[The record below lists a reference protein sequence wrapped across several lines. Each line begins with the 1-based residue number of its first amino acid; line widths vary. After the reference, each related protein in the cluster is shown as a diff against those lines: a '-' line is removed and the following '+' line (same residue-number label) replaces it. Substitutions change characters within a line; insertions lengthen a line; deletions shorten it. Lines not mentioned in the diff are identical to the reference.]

1 MRYLYYIGG
10 IIVLFSVLAAY
21 GVFKTK
27 VEISKPAVVIN
38 DRIISESELETRIK
52 LKPYYMNRD
61 EYIDSLIDE
70 QLLIQEALNKE
81 IHKEESFRQSVQ
93 QYYEQS
99 LIKILVDRKL
109 SSLKTSVS
117 DNEIQKY
124 KILSASRLIIS
135 KFGYKSLNEAQNSVS
150 QTPQKIDAD
159 FVDLSDGLKFT
170 LLNLKKGEMS
180 PPVESGMGV
189 LSYRIDQIIPLEAP
203 KRGDTDDEQIRNFI
217 AGYKKEQLMADWIRE
232 LKANAEIWREK

>member
-10 IIVLFSVLAAY
+10 IIVLFSILAAY
-21 GVFKTK
+21 GVFNTK

-70 QLLIQEALNKE
+70 QLLIQEALKKE

-109 SSLKTSVS
+109 ASLKVSVS

-124 KILSASRLIIS
+124 KILSASHLIIS
-135 KFGYKSLNEAQNSVS
+135 KFGYKSLNEAENSVS
-150 QTPQKIDAD
+150 QTPQKIDANYI
-159 FVDLSDGLKFT
+159 DLSDELKFA
-170 LLNLKKGEMS
+170 LLNLKQGEMS

-189 LSYRIDQIIPLEAP
+189 LSYRIDQIIPLDAP
-203 KRGDTDDEQIRNFI
+203 KVNDKDDEQIKNFI
-217 AGYKKEQLMADWIRE
+217 AGSKQEQLMADWTRE

>member
-10 IIVLFSVLAAY
+10 IIVLFSLLAAY
-21 GVFKTK
+21 GVFNTK

-52 LKPYYMNRD
+52 LKPYYMTRD

-70 QLLIQEALNKE
+70 QLLIQEALNKG

-109 SSLKTSVS
+109 ASLKASVS

-135 KFGYKSLNEAQNSVS
+135 KFGYKSLHEAENGVP
-150 QTPQKIDAD
+150 QTPQKIDAN

-189 LSYRIDQIIPLEAP
+189 LSYRIDQIIPLDAP
-203 KRGDTDDEQIRNFI
+203 KANDTDDEQIKNFI
-217 AGYKKEQLMADWIRE
+217 AGYKQEQLMADWTRE

>member
-1 MRYLYYIGG
+1 
-10 IIVLFSVLAAY
+10 
-21 GVFKTK
+21 
-27 VEISKPAVVIN
+27 
-38 DRIISESELETRIK
+38 
-52 LKPYYMNRD
+52 MNRD

-135 KFGYKSLNEAQNSVS
+135 KFGYKSLNDAQNSVS

-217 AGYKKEQLMADWIRE
+217 AGYKQEQLMADWIRE

>member
-10 IIVLFSVLAAY
+10 IIVLVSLFAAY
-21 GVFKTK
+21 GVFNTT

-38 DRIISESELETRIK
+38 DRIISESELETRLK
-52 LKPYYMNRD
+52 LKPYYMTRD

-70 QLLIQEALNKE
+70 QLLIQEAINKD
-81 IHKEESFRQSVQ
+81 IHKEELFRQAVQ

-109 SSLKTSVS
+109 ASLKVSVS

-135 KFGYKSLNEAQNSVS
+135 KFGYKSLNEAASGVS
-150 QTPQKIDAD
+150 QTPQRIDAD
-159 FVDLSDGLKFT
+159 FLDLSDGLKFI
-170 LLNLKKGEMS
+170 LLNLTKGEMS

-189 LSYRIDQIIPLEAP
+189 LSYRIDQIIPIESQKA
-203 KRGDTDDEQIRNFI
+203 GDVDVEQIKNFI
-217 AGYKKEQLMADWIRE
+217 AGYKQEQLMADWARE

>member
-10 IIVLFSVLAAY
+10 IIVLFSILAAY

-52 LKPYYMNRD
+52 LKPYYMNRN

-203 KRGDTDDEQIRNFI
+203 KRVDTDDEQIRNFI
-217 AGYKKEQLMADWIRE
+217 AGYKQEQLMADWIRE

>member
-10 IIVLFSVLAAY
+10 IIVLFSLLAAY

-135 KFGYKSLNEAQNSVS
+135 KFGYKSLNDAQNSVS

-189 LSYRIDQIIPLEAP
+189 LSYRIDEIIPMGSQHVG
-203 KRGDTDDEQIRNFI
+203 KTNVEQIRNFI
-217 AGYKKEQLMADWIRE
+217 AGYKQEQLMADWIRE